1 MTQTTKPRDE
11 THISLR
17 VTEKQREQI
26 RAAARECGVSPS
38 EYLRQK
44 ALGYTPKPALPDA
57 FFVCCERLDRLCRPP
72 FSKETNEQALAL
84 LSEMQGI
91 LVGGYDGPAEPE
103 SQEKIEAPE
112 KPAEEPKPRKRLFGL
127 RR

>member
-26 RAAARECGVSPS
+26 RAAAREYGVSPS
-38 EYLRQK
+38 EYIRQK
-44 ALGYTPKPALPDA
+44 ALGYTPKPAFPDA

-84 LSEMQGI
+84 LNEMQDI
-91 LVGGYDGPAEPE
+91 LTNGYDGPAEPE
-103 SQEKIEAPE
+103 PQETIEALE
-112 KPAEEPKPRKRLFGL
+112 KPPE
-127 RR
+127 

>member
-1 MTQTTKPRDE
+1 MTRSAKPRDE

-17 VTEKQREQI
+17 VTEKQRERI
-26 RAAARECGVSPS
+26 RAAACECGISPS

-44 ALGYTPKPALPDA
+44 ALGFEPKGTLPDA

-72 FSKETNEQALAL
+72 FSKETNEQAMVL
-84 LSEMQGI
+84 LNEMQRI
-91 LVGGYDGPAEPE
+91 LVNGYDGPAEPE
-103 SQEKIEAPE
+103 PQEMIEASE
-112 KPAEEPKPRKRLFGL
+112 KPAEESKPRKRFFGL

>member
-1 MTQTTKPRDE
+1 MTRSAKPRDE

-17 VTEKQREQI
+17 VTEKQRERI
-26 RAAARECGVSPS
+26 RAAAHECGVSPS

-57 FFVCCERLDRLCRPP
+57 FFMCCEQLDRLCRPP
-72 FSKETNEQALAL
+72 FSKETNAHALAL
-84 LSEMQGI
+84 LHEMQRI
-91 LVGGYDGPAEPE
+91 LTNGYDGPTEPE
-103 SQEKIEAPE
+103 PQEMIEVPE

>member
-1 MTQTTKPRDE
+1 M
-11 THISLR
+11 
-17 VTEKQREQI
+17 TEKQKQQI
-26 RAAARECGVSPS
+26 ADLARKCGLSQS

-44 ALGYTPKPALPDA
+44 ALGFEPKWTLPDA

-84 LSEMQGI
+84 LQQMQSI
-91 LVGGYDGPAEPE
+91 LVNGYDGPAGPEP
-103 SQEKIEAPE
+103 QEMLEAPE
-112 KPAEEPKPRKRLFGL
+112 KPAVEPKPRKRLFGL